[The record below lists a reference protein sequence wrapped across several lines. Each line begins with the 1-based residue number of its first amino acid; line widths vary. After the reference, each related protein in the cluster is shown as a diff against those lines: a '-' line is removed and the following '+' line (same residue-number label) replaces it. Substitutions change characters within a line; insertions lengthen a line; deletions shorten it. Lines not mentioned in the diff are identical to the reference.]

1 MEKNLME
8 DVVKDLTERLNWI
21 NGEVE
26 RIVLEMNNLRRDKI
40 LLREEAERINRVLRA
55 DVRYNNRKK

>member
-1 MEKNLME
+1 ME